1 MLKVCL
7 VEAVVVYGLGFLAL
21 APLLGC
27 RLKTLLLAP
36 LGSYGL
42 LAALGTVY
50 GLLSVPGNPVTMV
63 FVPAALLGVLLAA
76 RCARGSEDTR
86 PSLRR
91 PEGRDL
97 APWIIAALYG
107 ACGLVVTWRVLFAPM
122 AGAYD
127 LIQGYDG
134 VYHVN
139 LVHAMAAS
147 GDLSS
152 VSQGIYRAAGEGT
165 VLQGAPSFYPA
176 AWHVV
181 ATLAMELVGTDVVAA
196 TNGSILFVCGL
207 VLPLSTLVFF
217 ERLYGRRP
225 RLLAMGCLV
234 PVMFAAFPVSCVVGG
249 TWYPVVL
256 SMALLP
262 AAVAVAMAFVDDLTG
277 AETATDGTPRA
288 DSRFLAGRGTG
299 LGTLSVLLAIVFVT
313 LALSQTSAVFALGVF
328 GVSYACFSLFQ
339 AARRREAAVVAACAV
354 VLWAVCYKLPFLQSL
369 VHYQWDAFASPEQ
382 AMANLLLLSP
392 SAADVAQPLLGAA
405 VALGLVVCLAE
416 RRFRWLVAPYAI
428 FAAGYVATAS
438 SEGLLKHLLSGFWY
452 TEPLRMGALVVVASM
467 AVVPVFLD
475 RAWSVLVGRR
485 EFGRVA
491 RWASSLALAGLF
503 SAMVLAPA
511 VAVYGAGDHVGAFGY
526 WEDRVARATVQ
537 NLDRVLPA
545 DERAFA
551 ARVKAEVGDAVVL
564 NVPDDGSCLLYGLDD
579 LDVLW
584 KRDSDAHPELRE
596 HLDRYAADPEVQRA
610 VAETGAHYVL
620 QLDQGNLD
628 GAGMYHTYRHD
639 NWAGIDAVGPTTPGF
654 TEVLSEGD
662 MRLYRI
668 EALD

>member
-76 RCARGSEDTR
+76 RCARGLEDTR

-277 AETATDGTPRA
+277 AETATDGTRRA

-299 LGTLSVLLAIVFVT
+299 LGTLSVLLAIAFVT

-438 SEGLLKHLLSGFWY
+438 SEGLLQHLLSGFWY

-485 EFGRVA
+485 EFGCVA
-491 RWASSLALAGLF
+491 R
-503 SAMVLAPA
+503 
-511 VAVYGAGDHVGAFGY
+511 
-526 WEDRVARATVQ
+526 
-537 NLDRVLPA
+537 
-545 DERAFA
+545 
-551 ARVKAEVGDAVVL
+551 
-564 NVPDDGSCLLYGLDD
+564 C
-579 LDVLW
+579 
-584 KRDSDAHPELRE
+584 DS
-596 HLDRYAADPEVQRA
+596 
-610 VAETGAHYVL
+610 
-620 QLDQGNLD
+620 
-628 GAGMYHTYRHD
+628 
-639 NWAGIDAVGPTTPGF
+639 
-654 TEVLSEGD
+654 
-662 MRLYRI
+662 
-668 EALD
+668 